1 MINKKTKTLYSAES
15 LFDLIM
21 QELKDEGKIPD
32 ILDYALPTS
41 EKHEFRDYE
50 FMSWAV

>member
-1 MINKKTKTLYSAES
+1 MEKNTMNKKTKTLYSAES

-32 ILDYALPTS
+32 ILDYRRTRIP
-41 EKHEFRDYE
+41 
-50 FMSWAV
+50 